1 MARTPRSHP
10 SYAALTALSAA
21 LLLSAA
27 IDAPLLSS
35 SRATAGGQV
44 RLSAVDR
51 EALASLLSCL
61 AEAARG
67 LGEQKQAQAPALASP
82 ALAAALLPSASPP
95 AETTVRPAATVMH
108 RPELLNL
115 PPPHDA

>member
-1 MARTPRSHP
+1 MARTPRPHP

-21 LLLSAA
+21 LLLGAA
-27 IDAPLLSS
+27 LDAPMLASG
-35 SRATAGGQV
+35 RAPGTAV

-67 LGEQKQAQAPALASP
+67 LGEQKQAQAPTPAGP
-82 ALAAALLPSASPP
+82 RALAAATPAPATPSHEPAPRASVI
-95 AETTVRPAATVMH
+95 EH
-108 RPELLNL
+108 RPDLLNL
-115 PPPHDA
+115 PPPASA